1 MAIRTLSLGIS
12 QQIANVAFTP
22 ASYLLDNLT
31 DYQIAL
37 SVRLL
42 RLSYTGNC
50 IEVRRSSDN
59 TTQNIGF
66 VNGYLDTGSLLT
78 FAGAGSAFIKT
89 WYDQSGNGRNY
100 VQATNANQPR
110 IVNSGSLDTQN
121 SKAAIVFNGS
131 TSRLAAASDYTLTK
145 DQSGYI
151 VNTPAATI
159 TAATGFQVLVEGGPI
174 TTNAEDNTL
183 FNYGSTT
190 NNLFNERL
198 SYLYIAQRYE
208 TSGTQ
213 VYGYG
218 QTSSDITSGIYLH
231 NFNYSGTTATIYQNG
246 SSQTLDTST
255 YSGFY
260 NPSSKYPTKFKALGY
275 RSANNTGHFNG
286 KIQEFILFN
295 ADKTSTSRT
304 TIEND
309 INSFYSIW

>member
-1 MAIRTLSLGIS
+1 MSVRDLLLGIS
-12 QQIANVAFTP
+12 QQTANRAAP
-22 ASYLLDNLT
+22 MPLLDDLT
-31 DYQIAL
+31 DYQIVL

-42 RLSYTGNC
+42 RTAYTGNC

-66 VNGYLDTGSLLT
+66 VNGYLDTTSLLS
-78 FAGAGSAFIKT
+78 FAGAGSAYIKT

-110 IVNSGSLDTQN
+110 IVNSGTLDTQN
-121 SKAAIVFNGS
+121 SKAAIVFDGS

-174 TTNAEDNTL
+174 TANAEDNTL

-190 NNLFNERL
+190 GNLSNERL

-208 TSGTQ
+208 TAGTQ